1 MNDFISLLIVFLI
14 FVLFFYIFIK
24 VSRSLRKGG
33 GSMTTVSLGATDAF
47 YHKEKKETMAEIV
60 NRKADKKLEEK
71 ESDEPKN
78 KKDKN
83 KLI

>member
-1 MNDFISLLIVFLI
+1 MSSVDVLSFLLIIIILA
-14 FVLFFYIFIK
+14 LFFYIFIK

-33 GSMTTVSLGATDAF
+33 GSMTMVSLGATDAF

-71 ESDEPKN
+71 ESDEPKDRI
-78 KKDKN
+78 DK
-83 KLI
+83 

>member
-1 MNDFISLLIVFLI
+1 MSSDDVLSFLLIIIILA
-14 FVLFFYIFIK
+14 LFFYIFIK

-71 ESDEPKN
+71 ESDES
-78 KKDKN
+78 KDKTD
-83 KLI
+83 K

>member
-1 MNDFISLLIVFLI
+1 MNDIFSLFVVLVI
-14 FVLFFYIFIK
+14 FVLVFTIFIK

-33 GSMTTVSLGATDAF
+33 GSMTTISLGATDAF

-60 NRKADKKLEEK
+60 NHKADKKLEEK

-78 KKDKN
+78 KKSH
-83 KLI
+83 